1 MTPDR
6 EWDISESE
14 ADREPGPDSQE
25 RAEDTGERDGSK
37 GTPGE
42 RDGAETAGNDPG
54 AATAE
59 GSPAETH
66 PASENDTGTGS
77 VDGTF
82 APAGG
87 EEDGAFLQKRT
98 KRARRKELLDL
109 IQRKNAMLMEL
120 DKELKETKQHLVIK
134 EDRLLRMAAE
144 FENYKKRTRREWE
157 LLQKNANADLIKE
170 IIWGID
176 NFDRAFA
183 SLGGAED
190 HIQEGIRLIHAG
202 LMDILKKAGLM
213 EIEAQDRKFDAQYH
227 EAVGEIESYIEEGH
241 VAQVIQRGYTLHDQV
256 LRPARVLVSKKRG

>member
-14 ADREPGPDSQE
+14 IDRETAPESPETGAD
-25 RAEDTGERDGSK
+25 AGEREGNEGASGGDDGG
-37 GTPGE
+37 GTVGS
-42 RDGAETAGNDPG
+42 DPG
-54 AATAE
+54 AATNE
-59 GSPAETH
+59 SPA
-66 PASENDTGTGS
+66 AD
-77 VDGTF
+77 
-82 APAGG
+82 GG
-87 EEDGAFLQKRT
+87 ETAEILQKRT

-120 DKELKETKQHLVIK
+120 DKELKKTKQDLAAK
-134 EDRLLRMAAE
+134 DDRLLRLAAE

-157 LLQKNANADLIKE
+157 LLQKNANADLIRE

-176 NFDRAFA
+176 NFDRAFE

-202 LMDILKKAGLM
+202 LMDILRKAGLA
-213 EIEAQDRKFDAQYH
+213 EIEAQAKRFDAQYH
-227 EAVGEIESYIEEGH
+227 EAIGEIESDIEEGH